1 MRKSIIWIILII
13 FITGCRLLPVS
24 LTTPN
29 PLETDD
35 TLNTPIAFATSTTAL
50 LKTLTPLSTIFPTS
64 TLTPIVIPTITTTPT
79 ILSTATHLPYKL
91 QSVSP
96 VYIKNF
102 NHPDK
107 GCNWLGVAGQVF
119 DVMDNPKAN
128 LVVVIKGIL
137 GEKVINSAT
146 LTGIKEAKNYGPGG
160 FEIIL
165 SDKVVGSTKS
175 LFIYVNDLNG
185 NKLTP
190 EFKFDTF
197 ADCSRNLVI
206 INFQA
211 VK

>member
-1 MRKSIIWIILII
+1 MRRSIIWIILII

-24 LTTPN
+24 LNTPN
-29 PLETDD
+29 PLETEDSLV
-35 TLNTPIAFATSTTAL
+35 TPSANTTSTIEIF
-50 LKTLTPLSTIFPTS
+50 KTQTPSSTIFPAN
-64 TLTPIVIPTITTTPT
+64 TLTPFLTPT
-79 ILSTATHLPYKL
+79 ILSTATRLPFKL

-102 NHPDK
+102 NHPDR
-107 GCNWLGVAGQVF
+107 GCDWLGVAGQVF
-119 DVMDNPKAN
+119 DVLGNPKTN

-146 LTGIKEAKNYGPGG
+146 LTGLKEANNYGPGG

-185 NKLTP
+185 NRLTP
-190 EFKFDTF
+190 EIIFDTF
-197 ADCSRNLVI
+197 ANCNKNLVV

-211 VK
+211 VE